1 MEIYV
6 SGQKLSLWKRIY
18 GVIWGSPA
26 RTLDY
31 IVQKPDFIGAGA
43 VILGVN
49 LALTA
54 IQLPKIKEFTAWTLQ
69 NLPPGVKFTAQMTDM
84 AVNAAVVSSLAGS
97 VVIPPLL
104 WLVTAALLKLF
115 NAFTGEKAGF
125 RSLFA
130 VTVFAN
136 LPVILGSIIKA
147 AMVLATPAQNMT
159 RVTVSPALFLPPP
172 DLVPG
177 KLYTVLSQFDPFV
190 VWSLV
195 LTAIGGALAMKVP
208 FWRTFSYIVVLW
220 LLFVAV
226 TALFTGMGLAGV

>member
-1 MEIYV
+1 MEDYV
-6 SGQKLSLWKRIY
+6 SGKRMSLLKKIY
-18 GVIWGSPA
+18 GVIWGGPA
-26 RTLDY
+26 GNLDY
-31 IVQKPDFIGAGA
+31 IAGRPDFLGAGA
-43 VILGVN
+43 LILGVN

-69 NLPPGVKFTAQMTDM
+69 NLPSGMKFTAQQMDV

-97 VVIPPLL
+97 VLIPPIL

-136 LPVILGSIIKA
+136 LPAMLGSIIKTA
-147 AMVLATPAQNMT
+147 LVLATPAQNIT
-159 RVTVSPALFLPPP
+159 RVTISPAFFLPPP

-190 VWSLV
+190 IWSLA
-195 LTAIGGALAMKVP
+195 LTALGGSLAMKVS
-208 FWRTFSYIVVLW
+208 FRRTFLYLAVLW
-220 LLFVAV
+220 LLYV
-226 TALFTGMGLAGV
+226 AGVTFLSGMSMARM